1 MTKPTEPYP
10 LLAVANT
17 SVVYGILLR
26 DGRDWKTKSNKKRVH
41 VVQTLLSVIYFL
53 CMKSFGLG
61 GFQDR
66 VLCTL
71 SACSLHDIRAVHNI
85 FDDDVNWC

>member
-1 MTKPTEPYP
+1 MVGTGKP
-10 LLAVANT
+10 NQ
-17 SVVYGILLR
+17 I
-26 DGRDWKTKSNKKRVH
+26 KKRVH

-66 VLCTL
+66 ELCTL
-71 SACSLHDIRAVHNI
+71 SARSLHDMRAMHNI